1 MSQRPQDHSMS
12 HNDAGR
18 RCRQCGERI
27 IWGSARFVGSRV
39 FCWEP
44 CAIVWLLGAAS
55 RTAWSRIR
63 WEMDRQPRNFRW
75 RLQLAW
81 LSLAAAAAQ
90 RRLDRR
96 LRANSEVEDL
106 PWFWIPSLRG
116 TTALILTLAACG
128 ISGARAPEPG
138 ILTAMPDGPT
148 LSVQA
153 PAAPSPAVD
162 VGRSQNTLPPEI
174 VPPSLGSPVEPA
186 PPPAP
191 AERHAPARS
200 RPAPRATAEDIK
212 RGDLSRREVA
222 LTFDGGSEANVVGE
236 ILDSLRAANVR
247 VTVFLTGQFIR
258 LHPDWVRRMAAD
270 GHEIANH
277 TDTHPHLTTY
287 ATNHRQHTLPNVT
300 RDFVVGQLRRAEE
313 SLRTLTG
320 KAMAP
325 LWRAPYGEHNGE
337 IRAWAAEAGY
347 RHISWTQGAGTA
359 EDLDT
364 RDWVADR
371 SSRIYRSREQIAAR
385 ILEFG
390 TGRPEGLSGGIVLM
404 HLHSNRQTDRPHD
417 GLPDLLKALQ
427 GQGYRVVTISRL
439 LERFRTDQEQ
449 SGPALSP
456 PAADGQSPR

>member
-1 MSQRPQDHSMS
+1 MSQD
-12 HNDAGR
+12 DAGR

-27 IWGSARFVGSRV
+27 IWSSARFVGSRV

-63 WEMDRQPRNFRW
+63 WEMDRQPRDFRW
-75 RLQLAW
+75 RVQLAW
-81 LSLAAAAAQ
+81 LSWAAAVAQ

-96 LRANSEVEDL
+96 LRASSEAEDL

-128 ISGARAPEPG
+128 ISGTRAPEPG
-138 ILTAMPDGPT
+138 VLGSMPGGPT
-148 LSVQA
+148 LSAQA
-153 PAAPSPAVD
+153 STAPSPAVD
-162 VGRSQNTLPPEI
+162 VGRSQNALPPAV
-174 VPPSLGSPVEPA
+174 VPPSVGSPVEPA
-186 PPPAP
+186 APPAS
-191 AERHAPARS
+191 AERHTPARS

-212 RGDLSRREVA
+212 RGGLSRREVA

-247 VTVFLTGQFIR
+247 VTIFLTGQFIR
-258 LHPDWVRRMAAD
+258 LHPDWVRRMATD

-287 ATNHRQHTLPNVT
+287 ATNHRQHTLPPVT
-300 RDFVVGQLRRAEE
+300 REILIGQLQRAAD
-313 SLRTLTG
+313 SFRTLTG

-325 LWRAPYGEHNGE
+325 YWRAPYGEHNGE

-385 ILEFG
+385 ILAFG
-390 TGRPEGLSGGIVLM
+390 NGRPEGLSGGIVLM

-417 GLPDLLKALQ
+417 GLPDLLRALHA
-427 GQGYRVVTISRL
+427 QGYRLVTISHLMTGIRPQ
-439 LERFRTDQEQ
+439 QE
-449 SGPALSP
+449 
-456 PAADGQSPR
+456 

>member
-1 MSQRPQDHSMS
+1 MAKQ
-12 HNDAGR
+12 DAGR
-18 RCRQCGERI
+18 RCRQCGEKI
-27 IWGSARFVGSRV
+27 IWGSARFVGSRA

-44 CAIVWLLGAAS
+44 CAIVWLLGVAS

-63 WEMDRQPRNFRW
+63 WEMDRQPRNLRW

-81 LSLAAAAAQ
+81 LSWTAADAQ

-96 LRANSEVEDL
+96 LRANSDGKDL

-116 TTALILTLAACG
+116 ATALILTLAACG

-138 ILTAMPDGPT
+138 SLAWAPGGPT

-153 PAAPSPAVD
+153 PADPSPAVD
-162 VGRSQNTLPPEI
+162 VGISRNTLPP
-174 VPPSLGSPVEPA
+174 VVARPSVASPAAPA
-186 PPPAP
+186 PPSAP
-191 AERHAPARS
+191 SE
-200 RPAPRATAEDIK
+200 RPAPTRARATSRATAEDIK
-212 RGDLSRREVA
+212 RGDVSRRDVA

-258 LHPDWVRRMAAD
+258 LHPDWVRRMVAD

-287 ATNHRQHTLPNVT
+287 ETNHRQHTLPNVT
-300 RDFVVGQLRRAEE
+300 REFVVGQLRRAEE
-313 SLRTLTG
+313 SFRTLTG
-320 KAMAP
+320 KAMTP
-325 LWRAPYGEHNGE
+325 FWRAPYGEHNGE

-347 RHISWTQGAGTA
+347 RHVSWTQGAGTA

-390 TGRPEGLSGGIVLM
+390 NGRPEGLSGGIVLM

-427 GQGYRVVTISRL
+427 GQGYRVVTISQL
-439 LERFRTDQEQ
+439 LERLRTHQDQSTQ
-449 SGPALSP
+449 ASRLPV
-456 PAADGQSPR
+456 ADGQPSDR

>member
-1 MSQRPQDHSMS
+1 MPQDH
-12 HNDAGR
+12 AGR

-27 IWGSARFVGSRV
+27 IWSSARFVGSRA

-44 CAIVWLLGAAS
+44 CAVVWLLGVAS
-55 RTAWSRIR
+55 RTAWTRIR
-63 WEMDRQPRNFRW
+63 WEMDRQPRNLRW

-81 LSLAAAAAQ
+81 LSWLANAAQ

-96 LRANSEVEDL
+96 LHADANDL
-106 PWFWIPSLRG
+106 PWFWVPSLRG
-116 TTALILTLAACG
+116 AAALVLALAACG
-128 ISGARAPEPG
+128 VSGAWAPEPG
-138 ILTAMPDGPT
+138 VLHSVRGGLVA
-148 LSVQA
+148 SVQA
-153 PAAPSPAVD
+153 PAAPPPAEAPDRSPTAPPPAVSPAT
-162 VGRSQNTLPPEI
+162 RPPQ
-174 VPPSLGSPVEPA
+174 A
-186 PPPAP
+186 PAP
-191 AERHAPARS
+191 AERPAPARL
-200 RPAPRATAEDIK
+200 RPAPRASAEDIR
-212 RGDLSRREVA
+212 RGDLSRRDVA
-222 LTFDGGSEANVVGE
+222 LTFDGGSEANIVGE

-247 VTVFLTGQFIR
+247 VTIFLTGQFIR

-300 RDFVVGQLRRAEE
+300 REFLVGQLRRAEE
-313 SLRTLTG
+313 SFRTLAG
-320 KAMAP
+320 KAMSP
-325 LWRAPYGEHNGE
+325 FWRAPFGEHNGE
-337 IRAWAAEAGY
+337 LRAWAAEAGY
-347 RHISWTQGAGTA
+347 RHVSWTQGAGTA

-390 TGRPEGLSGGIVLM
+390 NGRPEGLSGGIVLM

-427 GQGYRVVTISRL
+427 GQGYRVVTISQL
-439 LERFRTDQEQ
+439 LERLPTHQEPQ
-449 SGPALSP
+449 RPAP
-456 PAADGQSPR
+456 PPSTADGQLSTR